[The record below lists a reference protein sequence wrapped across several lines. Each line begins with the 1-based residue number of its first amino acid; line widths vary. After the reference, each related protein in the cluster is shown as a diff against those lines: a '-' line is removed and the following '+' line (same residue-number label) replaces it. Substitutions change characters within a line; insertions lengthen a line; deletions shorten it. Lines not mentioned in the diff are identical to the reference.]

1 MRQSSMK
8 LISQWDNIFGVAI
21 PLAARRLQLESKI
34 GYVCFLLKYLTV
46 VTHEFALLPI
56 IEVIGIAINK
66 QISIHT

>member
-8 LISQWDNIFGVAI
+8 LISQWDNFGVVI
-21 PLAARRLQLESKI
+21 QLAARRLQLESKI

-56 IEVIGIAINK
+56 IEVIGITIN
-66 QISIHT
+66 IYMI